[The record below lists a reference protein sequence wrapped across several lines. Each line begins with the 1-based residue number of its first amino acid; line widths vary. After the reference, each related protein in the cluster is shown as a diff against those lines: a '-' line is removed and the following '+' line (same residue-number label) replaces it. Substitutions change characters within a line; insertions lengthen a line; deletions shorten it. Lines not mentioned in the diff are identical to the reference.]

1 MTDLNPTDFAALAAH
16 LREVFRGVPVEGYV
30 VGRTRLRAA
39 TAEHLKC
46 SQAEAERLV
55 ETMIAR
61 GIIVFER
68 ALDGAGPGGWHV
80 HSAPAESPR

>member
-1 MTDLNPTDFAALAAH
+1 MTDLNPIDLAALAGH
-16 LREVFRGVPVEGYV
+16 LRDVFRGVPLEGFV
-30 VGRTRLRAA
+30 VGRTRLRDA

-46 SQAEAERLV
+46 SQAEAERLI

-68 ALDGAGPGGWHV
+68 ALDGADPGGWHV
-80 HSAPAESPR
+80 HGAPPEPPR